1 MSNLRYDLSEKRLS
15 YTGPEERE
23 EFSKERIWE
32 FNHTHRHVLRNYDL
46 TLVSGTELLLHEQT
60 NQNSN
65 LGAFRNRQI
74 RHSVVLSA
82 ALSSVAVA
90 LHGRGAIHN
99 YPEDQI
105 TKELREKLKRVN
117 DRTSAQIIADVLQT
131 TTEALPE
138 CETALI
144 ESAITEGARVK
155 PGKELGANPTIPVG
169 AVFGKEEL
177 RTHYGL
183 AMPRSVTQLS
193 MGSDVV
199 EGTTKSVYG
208 LHSSMTTL
216 FVTESGVKRHL
227 PDIYVQSWA
236 SGAYFDEFNPRE
248 MSLHEA
254 AEIIAKSY
262 GHSSV
267 DKLAAF
273 FLDRPRHVP
282 AMDALNKEGVATPF
296 DKDGDMFPAV
306 VLGLDGLKFPD
317 GRQLNSMIGEIGGSA
332 EWAIS
337 ALPIAWRGGQAL
349 GMLTSQSSLTRSDL
363 SAEGRW
369 KERFHYTEDE
379 YMLIQD
385 ARFERKPWFTINDI
399 VSDPMAGG
407 IAAFGAITDNLYLPF
422 LEGVKID
429 EESGRIKV
437 NTLVINSLGEIQGAL
452 LEFECNSSTEKTREL
467 MDSPKSALRN
477 LEGRKL
483 EKEIGEM
490 LDDERQRERF
500 RLFFNNEY
508 YPALI
513 PVRDKQVLL
522 NRVLG
527 GLIERGAMKQIDR
540 EIVDATVRL
549 VPEWFTNS
557 D

>member
-1 MSNLRYDLSEKRLS
+1 
-15 YTGPEERE
+15 
-23 EFSKERIWE
+23 
-32 FNHTHRHVLRNYDL
+32 
-46 TLVSGTELLLHEQT
+46 
-60 NQNSN
+60 
-65 LGAFRNRQI
+65 
-74 RHSVVLSA
+74 
-82 ALSSVAVA
+82 
-90 LHGRGAIHN
+90 
-99 YPEDQI
+99 
-105 TKELREKLKRVN
+105 
-117 DRTSAQIIADVLQT
+117 
-131 TTEALPE
+131 
-138 CETALI
+138 
-144 ESAITEGARVK
+144 
-155 PGKELGANPTIPVG
+155 
-169 AVFGKEEL
+169 
-177 RTHYGL
+177 
-183 AMPRSVTQLS
+183 
-193 MGSDVV
+193 
-199 EGTTKSVYG
+199 
-208 LHSSMTTL
+208 
-216 FVTESGVKRHL
+216 
-227 PDIYVQSWA
+227 
-236 SGAYFDEFNPRE
+236 
-248 MSLHEA
+248 
-254 AEIIAKSY
+254 
-262 GHSSV
+262 
-267 DKLAAF
+267 
-273 FLDRPRHVP
+273 
-282 AMDALNKEGVATPF
+282 
-296 DKDGDMFPAV
+296 
-306 VLGLDGLKFPD
+306 
-317 GRQLNSMIGEIGGSA
+317 MIGEIGGSA